1 MWCDNCNYMPKE
13 YEEKYMICPQCNS
26 LVERNLPKDPSKRS
40 YIYSYSQKLINMK
53 RIVRNITIIV
63 LIIYLISDFYFSHN
77 FYSNHTIT
85 GDLLMARNFNKLF
98 SSARYSVNKLA
109 AISSMSMLI
118 PLYFINRYKLT
129 KLQNIAIII
138 IYLLSSIVIY
148 KIVTDIVLQYLYNI
162 EMDHLIKF
170 ARLSTD
176 YNGWLLAIKHEMLL
190 IKTFLYESFLLKTI
204 INSIVFFAFLPFFSK
219 TARLQEKLIEEFG
232 D

>member
-1 MWCDNCNYMPKE
+1 
-13 YEEKYMICPQCNS
+13 
-26 LVERNLPKDPSKRS
+26 
-40 YIYSYSQKLINMK
+40 
-53 RIVRNITIIV
+53 
-63 LIIYLISDFYFSHN
+63 
-77 FYSNHTIT
+77 
-85 GDLLMARNFNKLF
+85 
-98 SSARYSVNKLA
+98 
-109 AISSMSMLI
+109 MLI

-170 ARLSTD
+170 AKFSTD
-176 YNGWLLAIKHEMLL
+176 YNGWLLAIKHEMSL

-219 TARLQEKLIEEFG
+219 TARLQEELMDEFEK
-232 D
+232 